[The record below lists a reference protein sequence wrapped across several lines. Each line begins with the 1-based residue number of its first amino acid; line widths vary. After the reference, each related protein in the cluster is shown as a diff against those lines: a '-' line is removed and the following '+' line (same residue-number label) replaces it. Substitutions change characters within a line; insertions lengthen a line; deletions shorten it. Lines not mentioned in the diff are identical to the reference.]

1 MQTTRANSKK
11 FQKATEKSIRIQKQ
25 QGQSISKINK
35 WPKELDEKFNSI
47 SSKQLIQLVKDI
59 LVEDHV
65 DKQSTALKKISKITT

>member
-35 WPKELDEKFNSI
+35 WPKKLDEKFNSI